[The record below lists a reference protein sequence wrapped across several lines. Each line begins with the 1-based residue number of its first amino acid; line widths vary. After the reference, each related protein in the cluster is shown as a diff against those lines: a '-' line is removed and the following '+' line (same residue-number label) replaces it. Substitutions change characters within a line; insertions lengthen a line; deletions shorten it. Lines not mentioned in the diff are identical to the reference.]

1 MKKISICM
9 THYNRKQQ
17 LLNTL
22 QSIQNQEAKDLVEI
36 IIVDDVSVTPLQF
49 SDFKDFD
56 LDIKLVSIQTKNKW
70 WVNPCIGF
78 NQAFN
83 LISAPITII
92 QNAECMHT
100 TNIIQYVLDNVL
112 PHEYVAMSAL
122 SLSYESTNTITR
134 ITPISEISTA
144 NSSWYCHSQ
153 FRPQPFN
160 FCAAIHTADL
170 INSGGFNNEFA
181 RGIYYDDDAFL
192 HSLHKNNIQCRIED
206 SQLVYHQWHEQI
218 WEAMPDHHELGAIN
232 RNLLHNLK

>member
-22 QSIQNQEAKDLVEI
+22 QSIQNQEAKELVEI
-36 IIVDDVSVTPLQF
+36 IIVDDVSAMPLQF
-49 SDFKDFD
+49 SDFEDFD

-100 TNIIQYVLDNVL
+100 TNIIQYVLDNVH

-122 SLSYESTNTITR
+122 SLSHESTNAITR

-144 NSSWYCHSQ
+144 NSSWYCHST

-160 FCAAIHTADL
+160 FCAAIYTADL
-170 INSGGFNNEFA
+170 ISSGGFNNEFA
-181 RGIYYDDDAFL
+181 RGIYYDDDAFI
-192 HSLHKNNIQCRIED
+192 HNLHKNNVHCRIED

>member
-22 QSIQNQEAKDLVEI
+22 QSIQNQQAKDQVEI

-49 SDFKDFD
+49 SDFEDFN
-56 LDIKLVSIQTKNKW
+56 LDIKLISVQTKNKW
-70 WVNPCIGF
+70 WINPCVGF

-100 TNIIQYVLDNVL
+100 TNIIQYVLDNV
-112 PHEYVAMSAL
+112 HSNEYVAMSAL
-122 SLSYESTNTITR
+122 SLTQTATSNISR
-134 ITPISEISTA
+134 FTPIQEIDTTG
-144 NSSWYCHSQ
+144 SSWYCHPRH
-153 FRPQPFN
+153 RPQPFN
-160 FCAAIHTADL
+160 FCAAIHTQDL
-170 INSGGFNNEFA
+170 INCGGFDNSFA

-192 HSLHKNNIQCRIED
+192 HSLQKNNIYCRIEA